1 VRAALAAALLPLLLA
16 APALAQI
23 GPTGAKAYDMARAA
37 DDAAGAAGDE
47 GQETLKQLQELRPPS
62 RDPDALKALQEQAEA
77 AAEALAGYRKQAR
90 ASADDTIALLAELT
104 RGPRPEPARREQV
117 EQRALLSAYEAA
129 VMAARA
135 RSQAERLRA
144 LHAEGKALLAGA
156 SAPGVAPGGR
166 SASAAS
172 PAQSV
177 PAAGEAVVPNV
188 VGARLDAAARDLTA
202 AGLRL
207 GPTTGP
213 RDGFVV
219 KQTPAAGARVPR
231 QAPVTLTLSGT
242 AAGVTVPALP
252 R

>member
-1 VRAALAAALLPLLLA
+1 VRAAFAAALLSMLLS

-23 GPTGAKAYDMARAA
+23 GPNGAKAYDMARAA
-37 DDAAGAAGDE
+37 DDAAGAAEDE
-47 GQETLKQLQELRPPS
+47 GRETLDQIRQLPS
-62 RDPDALKALQEQAEA
+62 SGRDADALKALTEQAEA

-90 ASADDTIALLAELT
+90 ASADDTITTLAELS

-129 VMAARA
+129 VMSARA
-135 RSQAERLRA
+135 RSQAERIRA
-144 LHAEGKALLAGA
+144 LHAEARALLAGA
-156 SAPGVAPGGR
+156 SASRPAPGGR
-166 SASAAS
+166 STAAPSA
-172 PAQSV
+172 PR
-177 PAAGEAVVPNV
+177 AAPGEAVVPNV
-188 VGARLDAAARDLTA
+188 VGARLEAATRDLTD

-219 KQTPAAGARVPR
+219 KQSPAAGSLVPR